1 METIKL
7 TEFKDIISGKYKGCP
22 LIFGI
27 RGDYRGNGY
36 ITAVYIDNESN
47 QIKPIYDREIDE
59 LKESVLLKI
68 YENKKIYEKI
78 KELKA
83 KIQNFKEFFK
93 IIKSL
98 KMFYLLDIFLVGD
111 TKLDIPEKDF
121 AYWIYSKIYYGNLDK
136 GTYLELVTL
145 GENHVL
151 DIKKEDTIE
160 IIEKRYIEK
169 GLNNSKETNI
179 TIEI

>member
-1 METIKL
+1 METIKI
-7 TEFKDIISGKYKGCP
+7 TEFKDIISGKYKGYP

-27 RGDYRGNGY
+27 REDYRSNRY

-47 QIKPIYDREIDE
+47 QIKPLYNREIDE
-59 LKESVLLKI
+59 LKESILLRICEK
-68 YENKKIYEKI
+68 KKIYKKI

-98 KMFYLLDIFLVGD
+98 KMFYLLEIFLAGD
-111 TKLDIPEKDF
+111 TKLNISEKDF
-121 AYWIYSKIYYGNLDK
+121 AYWIYNKIYYGTLDK
-136 GTYLELVTL
+136 ETYLELITL
-145 GENHVL
+145 GGNSIL

-160 IIEKRYIEK
+160 MVAKRFIEK
-169 GLNNSKETNI
+169 GLNNGQQNDL